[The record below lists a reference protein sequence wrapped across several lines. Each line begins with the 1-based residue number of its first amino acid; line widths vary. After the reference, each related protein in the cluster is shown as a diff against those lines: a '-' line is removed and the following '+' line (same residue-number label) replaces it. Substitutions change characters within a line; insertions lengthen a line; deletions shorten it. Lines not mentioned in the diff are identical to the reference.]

1 MRPHSFRA
9 HHRQYRLGAEED
21 GFQIDGN
28 GAVEIG
34 FGEVV
39 DAPDNGD
46 AGVVDENVDRPELGV
61 GAFDHLRDR
70 ARFRDIRADR
80 HRLAACA
87 G

>member
-1 MRPHSFRA
+1 VRIIGNTAWVQRKTDFRLTVMVRPKSA
-9 HHRQYRLGAEED
+9 L
-21 GFQIDGN
+21 
-28 GAVEIG
+28 
-34 FGEVV
+34 GEVV